1 MSNTA
6 RLGLPLVQAAQAQKH
21 VTVNEAMVRLDG
33 LVNMVLQSESTT
45 IPPSLVLDGHC
56 YAVPLGAVNAWS
68 GHDGAIAIGT
78 NGGWDFVQPMR
89 GWRAFIVDRGAG
101 AVFDG
106 SDWREGMVT
115 LSAHNAGMALRTVG
129 TDHVVTAGAV
139 SLTGHVIPSNA
150 MVVGVT
156 GRVITAITGTLTGWS
171 LGSPG
176 AVGRYGTGLGLS
188 GGSWVRGLLSSPLT
202 HYAPEVLQL
211 DATGGSFAG
220 GTVRLAVH
228 YLELGLPDL

>member
-21 VTVNEAMVRLDG
+21 VTVNEALVRLDG
-33 LVNMVLQSESTT
+33 LVNLVLQSESVTV
-45 IPPSLVLDGHC
+45 PPSLVVDGAS
-56 YAVPLGAVNAWS
+56 YAVPIGAANAWS

-89 GWRAFIVDRGAG
+89 GWRAFIADRGAG

-106 SDWREGMVT
+106 AEWREGFVT
-115 LSAHNAGMALRTVG
+115 LAPHNAGMSLRTVE
-129 TDHVVTAGAV
+129 TDHVLTAGAV
-139 SLTGHVIPSNA
+139 SSTGYVIPSNA

-156 GRVITAITGTLTGWS
+156 GRVVSAISGSLTSWS
-171 LGSPG
+171 LGNPG
-176 AVGRYGTGLGLS
+176 AVGRFGTGLGLS
-188 GGSWVRGLLSSPLT
+188 SGSWVRGLLSSPT
-202 HYAPEVLQL
+202 AYYAPEVLQL
-211 DATGGSFAG
+211 DATGGVFSG

>member
-21 VTVNEAMVRLDG
+21 VTVNEALVRLDG
-33 LVNMVLQSESTT
+33 LVNLVLQSESLT
-45 IPPSLVLDGHC
+45 IPPTLVVDGDC

-68 GHDGAIAIGT
+68 GYDGAIAIGT

-115 LSAHNAGMALRTVG
+115 LSANNAGLALRTAE
-129 TDHVVTAGAV
+129 TDHVVAAGPV
-139 SLTGHVIPSNA
+139 SLTGYVIPSNA

-156 GRVITAITGTLTGWS
+156 GRVISPITGSLSGWS
-171 LGSPG
+171 LGNPG
-176 AVGRYGTGLGLS
+176 AIGRFGSGLGLS
-188 GGSWVRGLLSSPLT
+188 GGSWVRGLLSSPMT
-202 HYAPEVLQL
+202 YYAPEVLQL
-211 DATGGSFAG
+211 DATGGDFAG